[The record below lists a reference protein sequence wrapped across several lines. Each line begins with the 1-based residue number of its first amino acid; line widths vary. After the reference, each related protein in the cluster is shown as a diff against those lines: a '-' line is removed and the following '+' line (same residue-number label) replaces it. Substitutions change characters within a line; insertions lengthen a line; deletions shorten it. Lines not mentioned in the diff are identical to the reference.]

1 MADIMQPKLD
11 APIPGHSL
19 TKELGS
25 RPWQQPAQYTT
36 VEKALEYYIPR
47 LQSEEVSKSLLDV
60 LEMGI
65 PVTTVANTMQL
76 GSVMEGKHSVDVGML
91 ILPVLVELIMLIG
104 DSANVKYTSG
114 LDKGKEIRGSVVDM
128 AVKKFKE
135 TDKKDTADID
145 SENAEVTIKEMKEA
159 ADERATGI
167 MSRRMQ

>member
-1 MADIMQPKLD
+1 MADMMMQPKLD

-36 VEKALEYYIPR
+36 VEDALDYYIPR
-47 LQSEEVSKSLLDV
+47 LESDEVSQQLLDV

-91 ILPVLVELIMLIG
+91 ILPVLVELIMLVA
-104 DSANVKYTSG
+104 DSAGIKYTTG
-114 LDKGKEIRGSVVDM
+114 LEKDKEIRGSLVDL
-128 AVKKFKE
+128 AVSKFNEEKAKE
-135 TDKKDTADID
+135 EDMPMTEVDEEPLKVTA
-145 SENAEVTIKEMKEA
+145 ST
-159 ADERATGI
+159 TSGL
-167 MSRRMQ
+167 MSRSE